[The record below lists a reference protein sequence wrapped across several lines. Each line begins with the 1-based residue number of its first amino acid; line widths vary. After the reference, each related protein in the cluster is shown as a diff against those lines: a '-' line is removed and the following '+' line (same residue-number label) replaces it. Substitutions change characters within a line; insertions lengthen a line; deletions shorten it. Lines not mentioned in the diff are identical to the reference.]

1 MSARAIRI
9 ASIALV
15 SVAAAAFAWLSLTA
29 LVTSREPGPAIV
41 IAETDDLQ
49 EDLVVMGQSVV
60 IVGHVRGGV
69 LALGGDVNVSGSVDG
84 DVASIGGSVIQTEG
98 SHISGDVLIMGG
110 HYTHASD
117 LCRGEGTETVV
128 FAGTGQALRDFFAN
142 PARKLLVPTIDR
154 SYLGWRI
161 AAALSSFLLAIVLVA
176 VAPKQIGLASE
187 RLAADS
193 LRIAAIGLVGTLAVV
208 LFVGL
213 ALVALPAPLS
223 AGLSALLLFALVV
236 VQLFGRVVAYF
247 MVGRWLQRRL
257 LGETSRSQ
265 TVALLLGVLAF
276 AFVGSLPIVGALLVF
291 GTFIVSVG
299 ILLTL
304 PGSAAGAKS

>member
-1 MSARAIRI
+1 MSARAIRL
-9 ASIALV
+9 ASVALV
-15 SVAAAAFAWLSLTA
+15 SLAAAAFAWLTLSA
-29 LVTSREPGPAIV
+29 LLADREPGPAIV
-41 IAETDDLQ
+41 IAESDDLQ
-49 EDLVVMGQSVV
+49 EDLVVMGRSVM

-98 SHISGDVLIMGG
+98 SHISGDVLIVGG
-110 HYTHASD
+110 HYTHASN

-128 FAGTGQALRDFFAN
+128 FAGTGDALRDFFAN
-142 PARKLLVPTIDR
+142 PARELLVPHIDR
-154 SYLGWRI
+154 GYLGWRV
-161 AAALSSFLLAIVLVA
+161 AAAFSSFLLAIVLVA
-176 VAPKQIGLASE
+176 IAPNQVSRASE
-187 RLAADS
+187 RLAADA
-193 LRIAAIGLVGTLAVV
+193 LKIAAIGLVGTLAVV

-223 AGLSALLLFALVV
+223 AVLSGLLLLALVV

-247 MVGRWLQRRL
+247 MVGRWLQRRV
-257 LGETSRSQ
+257 LGESSRSQ
-265 TVALLLGVLAF
+265 TVALLLGVLVF

-304 PGSAAGAKS
+304 PGPAAGK